1 MIRISLDATA
11 RTRGMSSP
19 TDSPS
24 APEPAPST
32 PPPSPPSAEAP
43 PPAAVIV
50 TEGKRTER
58 EILLEEEL
66 RIERAVREQ
75 EQATRKDR
83 EQQICQLE
91 DENFRLKGE
100 QKAVVAEALR
110 KPARR
115 FAPVIRLEE

>member
-58 EILLEEEL
+58 EIELQEEL
-66 RIERAVREQ
+66 RSEREARI
-75 EQATRKDR
+75 DR
-83 EQQICQLE
+83 ERRISELE
-91 DENFRLKGE
+91 DENFQLIKIPP
-100 QKAVVAEALR
+100 APPT
-110 KPARR
+110 PARR
-115 FAPVIRLEE
+115 PPARRLTPVIRLEE